1 MPLGQLVV
9 IPWCLHAS
17 WGGSPG
23 RGGVPIPG
31 GVHTHGDVAL
41 RGGGQW
47 AQWGWLGGVSD
58 VLMML

>member
-31 GVHTHGDVAL
+31 GVHSHGDVAL
-41 RGGGQW
+41 REVGSGHSGGGW
-47 AQWGWLGGVSD
+47 GVS
-58 VLMML
+58 LMS